1 MDPTDAPTAP
11 FEFEDCFRT
20 HYARIART
28 VARIVGDAGRAEEI
42 AVEAFWKLWRTPQA
56 HGEGA
61 GGWLYRTAVRLGL
74 NDLRG
79 RERRER
85 YEALAGVPEA
95 ARTPEELHAA
105 AQERAQVRRVLAA
118 IDPRD
123 AELLLLRHQ
132 GFSYEELAAAID
144 VKATSIGTLLARAQH
159 AFRKEYLKLYGE
171 QQAGPRSLG

>member
-1 MDPTDAPTAP
+1 MDPTDAQPAP
-11 FEFEDCFRT
+11 FDFEECF
-20 HYARIART
+20 HANYSRIARA
-28 VARIVGDAGRAEEI
+28 VARVVGDHARAEEI

-56 HGEGA
+56 HGESA

-85 YEALAGVPEA
+85 YESQAHAPA
-95 ARTPEELHAA
+95 ATPTPEELHSA
-105 AQERAQVRRVLAA
+105 AQEREQVRRVLAA

-132 GFSYEELAAAID
+132 GFSYEELADAVE
-144 VKATSIGTLLARAQH
+144 VKAASIGTLLARAQQ
-159 AFRKEYLKLYGE
+159 AFRKEYLRIYGE
-171 QQAGPRSLG
+171 K